1 MTLEQ
6 VREIFKIQLDHNPK
20 DLFYFVYGNGSAEV
34 IRHRLD
40 QKTIED
46 LAADLAGLEYEPGAD
61 ATPKFKRI

>member
-6 VREIFKIQLDHNPK
+6 VQEIFKIQLEQNPQ
-20 DLFYFVYGNGSAEV
+20 DLFYLVYGNNTADV

-40 QKTIED
+40 QKTLED
-46 LAADLAGLEYEPGAD
+46 LVTALTGLEYEPSTD

>member
-6 VREIFKIQLDHNPK
+6 VQQIFKVQLEQNPK
-20 DLFYFVYGNGSAEV
+20 DLFYLVYGNGTAEV

-40 QKTIED
+40 QKSLQD
-46 LAADLAGLEYEPGAD
+46 LLDALTGLEYEPGAD